1 MSSKKFITKSME
13 YSLLR
18 NWLGDGLLLSTGTYL
33 FHKIFVTYE
42 ILSTSFAGKKWLGR
56 RKTITP
62 AFHFKILEQFV
73 EVFDRN
79 SATFVQILGEHGPND
94 PVDIY
99 PLVTLAALDVIC
111 G

>member
-1 MSSKKFITKSME
+1 M
-13 YSLLR
+13 
-18 NWLGDGLLLSTGTYL
+18 LLLD
-33 FHKIFVTYE
+33 K
-42 ILSTSFAGKKWLGR
+42 ILSTQLTGKKWLGR

-79 SATFVQILGEHGPND
+79 SDTFVKILGEHGPND

-99 PLVTLAALDVIC
+99 PFVTLAALDVIC
-111 G
+111 GK